1 MIKTKSL
8 KPLIRFALFVFECML
23 REKGMLNKV
32 SPMDLMDEYA
42 KVYKV
47 EYGDK
52 ELMSEVPKK
61 VRELDEKLEL
71 NLFPK

>member
-1 MIKTKSL
+1 
-8 KPLIRFALFVFECML
+8 ML

-47 EYGDK
+47 IVLPISIGYFTCFFGNGQTPGMK
-52 ELMSEVPKK
+52 AVKI
-61 VRELDEKLEL
+61 KLCRTDGVIL
-71 NLFPK
+71 

>member
-1 MIKTKSL
+1 L
-8 KPLIRFALFVFECML
+8 QCML

-32 SPMDLMDEYA
+32 STMDLMDEYA

-52 ELMSEVPKK
+52 ELISEVPKK
-61 VRELDEKLEL
+61 VKELDEKLEL

>member
-1 MIKTKSL
+1 
-8 KPLIRFALFVFECML
+8 
-23 REKGMLNKV
+23 
-32 SPMDLMDEYA
+32 MDLMDEYA

-61 VRELDEKLEL
+61 VRDLEEKLGL
-71 NLFPK
+71 NIFPK

>member
-1 MIKTKSL
+1 
-8 KPLIRFALFVFECML
+8 
-23 REKGMLNKV
+23 
-32 SPMDLMDEYA
+32 MDLMDEYA

-52 ELMSEVPKK
+52 EPMSEVPKK

>member
-1 MIKTKSL
+1 
-8 KPLIRFALFVFECML
+8 
-23 REKGMLNKV
+23 
-32 SPMDLMDEYA
+32 MDLMDEYA

-47 EYGDK
+47 EYEDK

>member
-1 MIKTKSL
+1 MGYCKL
-8 KPLIRFALFVFECML
+8 QCML

-42 KVYKV
+42 K
-47 EYGDK
+47 

-71 NLFPK
+71 NLFSK

>member
-1 MIKTKSL
+1 M
-8 KPLIRFALFVFECML
+8 
-23 REKGMLNKV
+23 EKAFDVYKNVLNADKMYLQDNERRIWSFIYVLNKV

-52 ELMSEVPKK
+52 ELMSEV
-61 VRELDEKLEL
+61 L
-71 NLFPK
+71 

>member
-1 MIKTKSL
+1 
-8 KPLIRFALFVFECML
+8 
-23 REKGMLNKV
+23 
-32 SPMDLMDEYA
+32 
-42 KVYKV
+42 V